1 MIMEYVYFATF
12 WSIFHNLKIMD
23 FNLRREQFLV
33 FSVYSAHKNV

>member
-12 WSIFHNLKIMD
+12 WCIFHNLKIMD